1 MPFKGIMAFE
11 LALLID
17 LFLSW
22 TYIIVILVY
31 TLTYV
36 NICTN
41 IWSCIDDLR
50 MMTRRLNANIEQR
63 RLDKFALN
71 EFIELQTNIY
81 E

>member
-63 RLDKFALN
+63 RLDKLALKQ
-71 EFIELQTNIY
+71 FIELHTNIY